1 MSRAASQRQRSSFPI
16 SRPRS
21 AGREARPGPRLHRAM
36 PCARA
41 RLIKLSPEWPTT
53 RHYLFS
59 PMRSWCLMRKSSQTS
74 RCRTGFLQ
82 YLAFENSPIW
92 GVSSPM
98 VRTFAT
104 NIGAPLPTWIK
115 FSKVPI
121 QAISRSSSQRA
132 SSSTF
137 HGTLKPATAQGSLN
151 ARCARY
157 RLLAGA
163 IGSARST

>member
-115 FSKVPI
+115 FSKVPRI
-121 QAISRSSSQRA
+121 ISVPHVSRRYAVRQSRGVLA
-132 SSSTF
+132 VPT
-137 HGTLKPATAQGSLN
+137 GTVAPATNWPL
-151 ARCARY
+151 
-157 RLLAGA
+157 RLG
-163 IGSARST
+163 